1 MASSIYNHHKFARA
15 ILKKSRKSEPSLTI
29 ELFTD
34 HWKFKNS
41 ASSRETGGLQPH
53 HKANLYESARSHRIR
68 CSHTMDRCGSATTFR
83 PLPPCPTQAKLSS
96 LHLISQPFLVALR
109 AQTIPAFLVPLILEQ
124 EPPITISDG
133 CLIVEIHD
141 YRPPTKNQG
150 DEVDRR
156 KMGTNVF
163 SKNPFRNSRSALN
176 GAGLGT
182 SATMASIAA
191 VSSGT
196 TTPLGLPGTSGMIS
210 NPQASGSGS
219 GSGSG
224 GGSGENPGEPSCIRN
239 RVIMKPDSESLYE
252 TLLSM
257 HQTWNRTAARE
268 NQPPLDWDDAS
279 ILELEARI
287 LASCTSSSVT

>member
-1 MASSIYNHHKFARA
+1 M
-15 ILKKSRKSEPSLTI
+15 
-29 ELFTD
+29 
-34 HWKFKNS
+34 
-41 ASSRETGGLQPH
+41 
-53 HKANLYESARSHRIR
+53 
-68 CSHTMDRCGSATTFR
+68 
-83 PLPPCPTQAKLSS
+83 
-96 LHLISQPFLVALR
+96 R

-141 YRPPTKNQG
+141 YRPPTQNQV

-156 KMGTNVF
+156 RLGTNVF

-176 GAGLGT
+176 GAGVGT
-182 SATMASIAA
+182 SATVASIAG
-191 VSSGT
+191 VTSGMGT
-196 TTPLGLPGTSGMIS
+196 NTPLGIPGPPGL

-219 GSGSG
+219 G
-224 GGSGENPGEPSCIRN
+224 ENPGEPSFIRN

-257 HQTWNRTAARE
+257 HQTWNRTAARD

-287 LASCTSSSVT
+287 LVSPGVDRRISGRD